1 MQKIVLFEV
10 IIKCCWD
17 DEVLE
22 IDVEREL
29 QYIVNV
35 EVCEIY
41 SYSVLAT
48 WEIERKLR

>member
-10 IIKCCWD
+10 IISATLNN
-17 DEVLE
+17 EVLE

-48 WEIERKLR
+48 